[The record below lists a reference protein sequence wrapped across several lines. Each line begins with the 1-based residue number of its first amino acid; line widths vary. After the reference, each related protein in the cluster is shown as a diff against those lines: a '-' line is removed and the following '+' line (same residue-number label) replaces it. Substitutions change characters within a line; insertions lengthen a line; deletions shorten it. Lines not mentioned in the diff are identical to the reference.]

1 MSLADSLRGAIRTKL
16 PEELFKDVLPQDK
29 SVVENIL
36 LVLGEYTGLDIS
48 RSSLEKIDSGYSI
61 TIPIIGEKDINLSD
75 LRNVESYSPARVIDL
90 RVQMKTNRNLLKLLI
105 GDENRK
111 VMVAEC
117 DVVRVRKRR
126 RWFSWGPNE

>member
-1 MSLADSLRGAIRTKL
+1 MSLAESLRGAIRTRL
-16 PEELFKDVLPQDK
+16 PDELFKEVLLQDK

-36 LVLGEYTGLDIS
+36 LVLAEYTSVDIS
-48 RSSLEKIDSGYSI
+48 RSQLEKVDGGYSV
-61 TIPIIGEKDINLSD
+61 TVPISGDSEINLSD

-90 RVQMKTNRNLLKLLI
+90 RVQMKANRNNIKLI
-105 GDENRK
+105 IADENRK

-126 RWFSWGPNE
+126 RWFSWGSE

>member
-1 MSLADSLRGAIRTKL
+1 M
-16 PEELFKDVLPQDK
+16 LPQDK